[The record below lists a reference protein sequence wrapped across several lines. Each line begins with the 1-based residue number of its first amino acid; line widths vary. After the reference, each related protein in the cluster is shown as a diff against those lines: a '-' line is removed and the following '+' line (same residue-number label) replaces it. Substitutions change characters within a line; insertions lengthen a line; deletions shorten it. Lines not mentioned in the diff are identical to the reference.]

1 MTALSLGC
9 CSGIGFLGGNSTESI
24 RDDGVGSEKVS
35 SNPQA
40 ADVGESV
47 DGARIGC
54 EAVQERNSRVADDE

>member
-35 SNPQA
+35 SQS

-47 DGARIGC
+47 DGASIGC
-54 EAVQERNSRVADDE
+54 EAVQERNSVMADDE